1 MQRLAQFSQWLAV
14 FVQLLI
20 SWSILLNCFSQSEL
34 TDSYFSGYGPRF
46 IESESTSRTYI
57 AQVQPSK
64 NALTGNL
71 RGRSFAERVT
81 VARHFIR
88 RCRTSFCRTLLV
100 ALLQL
105 MPTLYAPGHIADT
118 PETTP
123 FTVEDALLDE
133 LEFRDLL
140 SVLLERPEDN
150 PENTANN
157 IAPFVQQPLLGN

>member
-1 MQRLAQFSQWLAV
+1 
-14 FVQLLI
+14 
-20 SWSILLNCFSQSEL
+20 
-34 TDSYFSGYGPRF
+34 
-46 IESESTSRTYI
+46 
-57 AQVQPSK
+57 
-64 NALTGNL
+64 
-71 RGRSFAERVT
+71 
-81 VARHFIR
+81 
-88 RCRTSFCRTLLV
+88 
-100 ALLQL
+100 

-157 IAPFVQQPLLGN
+157 IAPLLQQPVLGN